1 MITREIIIGLMI
13 PFIGTSAGGACVFFM
28 KRGLDINVQK
38 ALTGFAAGVIV
49 PAMPYLLSFAAGVMI
64 YVVVEELI
72 PEMAEGEH
80 SHIGVLLFAA
90 GFTVMMAL
98 DVALG

>member
-38 ALTGFAAGVIV
+38 ALTGFAAGVMV
-49 PAMPYLLSFAAGVMI
+49 GGGKGW
-64 YVVVEELI
+64 
-72 PEMAEGEH
+72 EG
-80 SHIGVLLFAA
+80 
-90 GFTVMMAL
+90 
-98 DVALG
+98 